1 MHRRKAQLFV
11 VSAPSG
17 AGKTSLVQALVADTA
32 AITISISHT
41 TRAMRPGECDGV
53 NYWFIDVPRFHRMIE
68 AGEFIE
74 HAQVFGNYYG
84 TSHNAVDAALATHTD
99 VILEIDWQ
107 GARRIHALY
116 PTATLI
122 FILPPSLAELRQRLE
137 RRGEDSPDTIERR
150 MREANSEVSHYAEYA
165 YLVVNDVFE
174 RALDDLR
181 SIVRAA
187 RLATA
192 VQVVE
197 DLPASAG
204 LVAS

>member
-17 AGKTSLVQALVADTA
+17 AGKTSLVQALIA
-32 AITISISHT
+32 ATSDITISISHT
-41 TRAMRPGECDGV
+41 TRAMRPGERHGV
-53 NYWFIDVPRFHRMIE
+53 DYTFVDIPTVQRMIE

-84 TSHNAVDAALATHTD
+84 TSHTAVDAALAANTD

-150 MREANSEVSHYAEYA
+150 MREANSEMSHYAEYA

-181 SIVRAA
+181 SIVRVA

-197 DLPASAG
+197 DLPAPAG